1 MRFDELSL
9 DSRLINTINN
19 LGYAAATEIQQMC
32 IPAAITGRDIIA
44 SSKTGSGKTMAF
56 LLPMMQRLLRERARQ
71 KRDPRAVILA
81 PTRELARQVYAQ
93 LRFLLAGKQMEA
105 ALLLGGENF
114 NDQIHALRK
123 HPQIIIATPGR
134 LANHLKERSIY
145 LNGVEMLIMDEADR
159 MLDLGFAAELKT
171 INESADHRLRQTM
184 MFSAT
189 ITPEVEVLAFAAL
202 KNPRRI
208 AVGDA
213 MAQHADISQH
223 FYLVDHLDHKQALLD
238 HILQHEAYQQVIVFT
253 ATRADTERLA
263 ERLNLQ
269 GSKAVG
275 LSGEHSQSARNKI
288 MDDFSRGCYK
298 MLITTDVASRGLDLL
313 NVSLVI
319 NFDMPK
325 QPEEY
330 IHRIG
335 RTGRAGSKGTA
346 ISLVGPKDWESYER
360 VKAAVNQPLSFSSIE
375 GLEGKFRGLRKAKKV
390 TDQNSTNKGKAAK
403 SGSKTSAKAK
413 PRMGKK
419 FTAGTDAGMV
429 MMKRKPKQLVVERPD
444 PELPESDTE

>member
-19 LGYAAATEIQQMC
+19 LGYEQPTEIQQMC

-44 SSKTGSGKTMAF
+44 SSQTGSGKTMAF

-93 LRFLLAGKQMEA
+93 LRFLLAGKNLDA

-114 NDQIHALRK
+114 NDQIRALRK
-123 HPQIIIATPGR
+123 NPHIIIATPGR

-145 LNGVEMLIMDEADR
+145 LNGVERLIMDEADR
-159 MLDLGFAAELKT
+159 MLDLGFAEELKA
-171 INESADHRLRQTM
+171 INQSADHRHRQTL

-189 ITPEVEVLAFAAL
+189 ITPDVEALAFAAL

-213 MAQHADISQH
+213 MAQHADITQR
-223 FYLVDHLDHKQALLD
+223 FYLTDHLDHKQALLS
-238 HILQHEAYQQVIVFT
+238 HLLSHEEYQQVIIFT
-253 ATRADTERLA
+253 ATRSDTERLA
-263 ERLNLQ
+263 DMLNQQ
-269 GSKAVG
+269 GLKAIG

-298 MLITTDVASRGLDLL
+298 VLVTTDVASRGLDLL

-335 RTGRAGSKGTA
+335 RTGRAGSKGNA
-346 ISLVGPKDWESYER
+346 VSLVGPKDWESYER
-360 VKAAVNQPLSFSSIE
+360 VKAAVNQPLDFSIIE
-375 GLEGKFRGLRKAKKV
+375 GLTGKFQGLRKKVAKPQMKK
-390 TDQNSTNKGKAAK
+390 TAKPAKASDNKPV
-403 SGSKTSAKAK
+403 KAK
-413 PRMGKK
+413 PRAARK
-419 FTAGTDAGMV
+419 FTAGADAGMT
-429 MMKRKPKQLVVERPD
+429 MMKRKPKQLIVERADPD
-444 PELPESDTE
+444 LPEE